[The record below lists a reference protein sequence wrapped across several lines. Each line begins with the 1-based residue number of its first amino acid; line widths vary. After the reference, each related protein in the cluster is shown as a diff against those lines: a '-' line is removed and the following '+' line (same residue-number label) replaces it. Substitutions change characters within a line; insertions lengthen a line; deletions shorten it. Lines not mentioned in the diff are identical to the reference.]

1 MRMNNNDLNI
11 LNQIIEERNV
21 KYRTYHAYKSSL
33 KNYLK
38 FQNISFEELLKEAKE
53 EQDSKIPWYDRTIVE
68 RLTKYRKYLYNT
80 FNGSTASRRLSNI
93 IRLYKDSKV
102 EMGELPYFNEKN
114 ANYSDPITF
123 DDLATL
129 EELKEGLNIA
139 PPIMRAIILFM
150 LSSAC
155 AKVDTLNIKVIDFL
169 EATSK
174 YHNINTYIKE
184 DIEDKFKQENK
195 IVNNIIC
202 VLLEKNRMIPT
213 FRLKRQKTSKYF
225 TTYCSPEATN
235 AIVSYLIS
243 LKEELNY
250 NDNLFKINERY
261 FNDKFK
267 EINDKLDRFKQRKTK
282 KFTSHMLRKM
292 NASLLY
298 KNNYFVYSDEYKIA
312 LDKEQIEAL
321 HGRSKGSTEASYYK
335 DNPEILKMIYIN
347 ALPLITVFHE
357 YTNKELEDM
366 VNSEAEKKANKK
378 TKAIQKELDE
388 KNKSEK
394 VMKKEI
400 DDLKK
405 TQNLILEKLSS

>member
-1 MRMNNNDLNI
+1 
-11 LNQIIEERNV
+11 
-21 KYRTYHAYKSSL
+21 
-33 KNYLK
+33 
-38 FQNISFEELLKEAKE
+38 
-53 EQDSKIPWYDRTIVE
+53 
-68 RLTKYRKYLYNT
+68 
-80 FNGSTASRRLSNI
+80 
-93 IRLYKDSKV
+93 
-102 EMGELPYFNEKN
+102 
-114 ANYSDPITF
+114 
-123 DDLATL
+123 
-129 EELKEGLNIA
+129 
-139 PPIMRAIILFM
+139 M

-195 IVNNIIC
+195 IVNNIIG

-298 KNNYFVYSDEYKIA
+298 KI
-312 LDKEQIEAL
+312 I
-321 HGRSKGSTEASYYK
+321 
-335 DNPEILKMIYIN
+335 ILFIRMNIR
-347 ALPLITVFHE
+347 
-357 YTNKELEDM
+357 
-366 VNSEAEKKANKK
+366 
-378 TKAIQKELDE
+378 
-388 KNKSEK
+388 
-394 VMKKEI
+394 
-400 DDLKK
+400 
-405 TQNLILEKLSS
+405 